1 MCLMGEENSTA
12 AFVEIEFELGS
23 LGGEEVSPFG

>member
-1 MCLMGEENSTA
+1 MCLMGEEDSTA

-23 LGGEEVSPFG
+23 WGEKVSPLG